1 MNHPHDLLADLID
14 GTLDADRRA
23 AVDAHLASCA
33 ACRADVA
40 AAAAG
45 RASART
51 LHDVPPPADLARRVL
66 GAAGGRGDAG
76 ARRAPRWS
84 RWAGVAAA
92 AALAAVVAISLPD
105 LGPTGS
111 GDRAATESGVGA
123 GPEAT
128 GGAATGSVPL
138 ERSGEDLRA
147 GDLERL
153 ASRTKVA
160 ALAAPEA
167 DAGTDGTADASEAA
181 ACVARAFEGQPR
193 GRLVRLIRAR
203 FQGRDAYVA
212 VTLEGAGG
220 GGDPDLAAVWAVSA
234 GDCEILS
241 YAQARL

>member
-1 MNHPHDLLADLID
+1 MNHPHELLAELID
-14 GTLDADRRA
+14 GTLDADRRSV
-23 AVDAHLASCA
+23 VDAHLASCA

-45 RASART
+45 RSSARS
-51 LHDVPPPADLARRVL
+51 LQDVSPPADLARRVL
-66 GAAGGRGDAG
+66 AAAGRDGAG

-92 AALAAVVAISLPD
+92 AALAAVVALTLPD

-111 GDRAATESGVGA
+111 GERAATETGGGTA
-123 GPEAT
+123 AEAI
-128 GGAATGSVPL
+128 GGAAAGSVPL
-138 ERSGEDLRA
+138 ERSGEDLAA

-167 DAGTDGTADASEAA
+167 DAGIGGGGAGEAA

-193 GRLVRLIRAR
+193 GRLVRLIQAR

-212 VTLEGAGG
+212 VTLEGTADR
-220 GGDPDLAAVWAVSA
+220 DPDLAAVWAVSA
-234 GDCEILS
+234 GDCQILS

>member
-1 MNHPHDLLADLID
+1 MNHPHELLAELID
-14 GTLDADRRA
+14 GTLDADRRSV
-23 AVDAHLASCA
+23 VDAHLASCA

-45 RASART
+45 RSSARS
-51 LHDVPPPADLARRVL
+51 LHDVSPPADLARRVL
-66 GAAGGRGDAG
+66 AAAGRDDAG

-92 AALAAVVAISLPD
+92 AALAAVVALTLPD
-105 LGPTGS
+105 LGPAGS
-111 GDRAATESGVGA
+111 GDRAATETGDRTA
-123 GPEAT
+123 AEAI
-128 GGAATGSVPL
+128 GGAAAGSVPL
-138 ERSGEDLRA
+138 ERSGEDLAA

-167 DAGTDGTADASEAA
+167 DAGIGGSAGEAA

-193 GRLVRLIRAR
+193 GRLVRLIQAR

-212 VTLEGAGG
+212 VTLEGTADR
-220 GGDPDLAAVWAVSA
+220 DPDLAAVWAVSA

>member
-45 RASART
+45 RSSARS
-51 LHDVPPPADLARRVL
+51 LHDVPPPADLGRRVL
-66 GAAGGRGDAG
+66 AAAGGRGDAG
-76 ARRAPRWS
+76 GRRAPRWS
-84 RWAGVAAA
+84 RWAAVAAA
-92 AALAAVVAISLPD
+92 AALAAAVAISLPD
-105 LGPTGS
+105 LDPTGP
-111 GDRAATESGVGA
+111 GDRAATEGGGTGA
-123 GPEAT
+123 APEAI
-128 GGAATGSVPL
+128 GGASAGSVPL
-138 ERSGEDLRA
+138 ERSGDDLAA

-153 ASRTKVA
+153 ASRTKVT
-160 ALAAPEA
+160 ALADAEA
-167 DAGTDGTADASEAA
+167 DAGGEGADASEAA

-212 VTLEGAGG
+212 VTLEGPGPG
-220 GGDPDLAAVWAVSA
+220 RDPDLAAVWAVSA
-234 GDCEILS
+234 GDCEVLS